1 MLSGLMLAVNFELP
15 IELVSLI
22 VDIFELAISL
32 LSLYDNQGRDLMAR
46 TISVISIGTFEVY
59 NS

>member
-32 LSLYDNQGRDLMAR
+32 LSLYDNQGGDLMAR